1 MKRRIPLVLAC
12 AGLSVVA
19 GPQAQAQ
26 PPSAAAQAY
35 PSKPI
40 RLVSPYAAGGGSD
53 TLARIIGQK
62 LNESWGQP
70 VVVDNR
76 PSAGGNLGAE
86 LVARAAPDG
95 YTLFVTPSAV
105 LTINP
110 HLYAKLRYD
119 TFRDFAPV
127 TAATN
132 SPYFLVVHPKIPAT
146 SVKEL
151 TAFARANPG
160 KMNFSSSGNGSSTHL
175 AGVLF
180 NGMAKI
186 NIVHIPYKGAAPA
199 IVDLLAGA
207 IQMRFSSVVPVL
219 PHVRGGRLRGLA
231 MSSAKRYT
239 PMPEVPTIG
248 ESGLPGYVVES
259 FYVVAAPAGTPR
271 AVVEKLNTEIS
282 RKLKDAEVNSRM
294 AADGAE
300 VIAASVADTARMLRD
315 DYTRWAKPVKDS
327 GARAD

>member
-1 MKRRIPLVLAC
+1 MSFRKAAIVEARLIAVACVMALIPTI
-12 AGLSVVA
+12 AG
-19 GPQAQAQ
+19 AQ
-26 PPSAAAQAY
+26 PY
-35 PSKPI
+35 PTKPI
-40 RLVSPYAAGGGSD
+40 RMISPYAAGGGSD
-53 TLARIIGQK
+53 TLARIIGQR

-76 PSAGGNLGAE
+76 PSSGGNLGAE
-86 LVARAAPDG
+86 LVAKAAPDG

-127 TAATN
+127 IAATN
-132 SPYFLVVHPKIPAT
+132 SPYFLVTHPKIPA
-146 SVKEL
+146 SNVKEL
-151 TAFARANPG
+151 IIFAKANAG
-160 KMNFSSSGNGSSTHL
+160 KMNYSSSGNGSSTHL

-180 NGMAKI
+180 NSLAGVD
-186 NIVHIPYKGAAPA
+186 IVHIPYKGAAPA
-199 IVDLLAGA
+199 IVDLLAGN

-219 PHVRGGRLRGLA
+219 PHVRSGRLRGLA

-239 PMPEVPTIG
+239 PMPEVPTIA
-248 ESGLPGYVVES
+248 ESGLPGYAVES
-259 FYVVAAPAGTPR
+259 FYIIVAPTGTPNAVVA
-271 AVVEKLNTEIS
+271 KLNTEIA
-282 RKLKDAEVNSRM
+282 RKLKDPEVNARM

-300 VIAASVADTARMLRD
+300 VIAASVDESAKMLRD
-315 DYTRWAKPVKDS
+315 DYNRWAKPVKDS